1 MNLANRLIEAK
12 ALTAAQLAPALSRQ
26 KQYRGFLAGH
36 LTALGIMTPGELAP
50 FIQSCPLPPQ
60 SYEELGLPEQMLAQL
75 LLKHAFYSYH
85 ITTRKMAEALK
96 FSMQLV
102 ESLLDYLKQQ
112 KFVDIST
119 RDVLAQSPGHLAGE
133 IKYTLT
139 NSGREAAE
147 QAMEINGYVGPA
159 PVNMEDY
166 WDWVEAQTIL
176 QAQVQESRLR
186 EVFKEYVIPERFYDD
201 MGPAV
206 ASGRSIFVY
215 GPSGNGKTVAAR
227 TVAEVF
233 EDPVYI
239 PHALY
244 VHGQIIRVFDK
255 AIHQPVVAAPGD
267 RPPCDP
273 RWVLCRR
280 PVLLAGGEMTE
291 TALEPK
297 YDPIGK
303 HYEAPHQIQ
312 ANNGVLIMDDFGRQ
326 KISPTAM
333 LNRWMFPLETRQ
345 DFCTLHT
352 GQQFAIPFDQLV
364 IFCTN
369 LDPGNLADEAF
380 FRRIRHKIFLGDVTA
395 EQYLEIFRRVCEQYG
410 IAFDEKVVQQVMK
423 RYYEEGGRPRRACHP
438 RDLVEKVLDR
448 AKFWQRAPELS
459 FKELDLACRTYFVKN
474 IGYVDYDVVE
484 ADSPTAAADI

>member
-1 MNLANRLIEAK
+1 VNLANRLIEAK
-12 ALTAAQLAPALSRQ
+12 ALTVEQLAPALRRQ

-36 LTALGIMTPGELAP
+36 LTELGIMKPEELKP
-50 FIQSCPLPPQ
+50 FIQSCPLPAQ
-60 SYEELGLPEQMLAQL
+60 SFEDLGLPEQMLAQL
-75 LLKHAFYSYH
+75 FLKHALYSYH
-85 ITTRKMAEALK
+85 FTLREMAEAMKLRL
-96 FSMQLV
+96 QLL

-112 KFVDIST
+112 KFVDISPRYVRT
-119 RDVLAQSPGHLAGE
+119 PSLGHLVGE
-133 IKYTLT
+133 IRYTLS
-139 NSGREAAE
+139 NAGKEAAE
-147 QAMEINGYVGPA
+147 QALELNRYIGPA

-176 QAQVQESRLR
+176 QAQVQVSRLR
-186 EVFKEYVIPERFYDD
+186 EVFKDYVLPERFFDE

-206 ASGRSIFVY
+206 SSGRSIFVY
-215 GPSGNGKTVAAR
+215 GPSGNGKTMAAR

-233 EDPVYI
+233 DDPVYI
-239 PHALY
+239 PHACY

-255 AIHQPVVAAPGD
+255 AIHQPVATAPGD

-280 PVLLAGGEMTE
+280 PVVLAGGEMTE

-297 YDPIGK
+297 YDPIVK
-303 HYEAPHQIQ
+303 HYEASHQIQ
-312 ANNGVLIMDDFGRQ
+312 ANNGVLIIDDFGRQ
-326 KISPTAM
+326 RISPNAL

-380 FRRIRHKIFLGDVTA
+380 FRRIRHKIFMGDATPP
-395 EQYLEIFRRVCEQYG
+395 QYLEIFRRVCDQYKV
-410 IAFDEKVVQQVMK
+410 AFDEQVVKQIMK
-423 RYYEEGGRPRRACHP
+423 RYYGEGGRPMRACHP
-438 RDLVEKVLDR
+438 RDLVEIVLDR
-448 AKFWQRAPELS
+448 AKFWRRAPELT
-459 FKELDLACRTYFVKN
+459 FKELELACHTYFVKN

-484 ADSPTAAADI
+484 KEPQTADADI

>member
-12 ALTAAQLAPALSRQ
+12 ALTAAQLAPALRRQ

-36 LTALGIMTPGELAP
+36 LTELGIMKPGELAP
-50 FIQSCPLPPQ
+50 FVQSCPLPPQ
-60 SYEELGLPEQMLAQL
+60 SFEDLGLPEQMLAQL
-75 LLKHAFYSYH
+75 FLKHAIYSYH
-85 ITTRKMAEALK
+85 FTLGEMAQALK
-96 FSMQLV
+96 LPMQLL
-102 ESLLDYLKQQ
+102 ESLLDYLRQQ
-112 KFVDIST
+112 KFVDISP
-119 RDVLAQSPGHLAGE
+119 RDILTPSPGHLAGE
-133 IKYTLT
+133 IKYILS
-139 NSGREAAE
+139 NSGKNAAE
-147 QAMEINGYVGPA
+147 QALELNGYIGPA

-176 QAQVQESRLR
+176 QAEVKESRLR
-186 EVFKEYVIPERFYDD
+186 EVFQDYVLPERFFDD

-206 ASGRSIFVY
+206 SSGRSIFVY
-215 GPSGNGKTVAAR
+215 GPSGNGKTMAAR

-233 EDPVYI
+233 DDPVYI
-239 PHALY
+239 PHAFY

-255 AIHQPVVAAPGD
+255 AIHQPVATVPGE
-267 RPPCDP
+267 RPPYDR

-291 TALEPK
+291 SALEPK

-312 ANNGVLIMDDFGRQ
+312 ANNGVLIIDDFGRQ
-326 KISPTAM
+326 KISPNAL

-380 FRRIRHKIFLGDVTA
+380 FRRIRHKIFMGDATTP
-395 EQYLEIFRRVCEQYG
+395 QYLEIFRRVCEQYEV
-410 IAFDEKVVQQVMK
+410 AFDEKVVKQIME
-423 RYYEEGGRPRRACHP
+423 RYYGDGGRQMRACHP

-448 AKFWQRAPELS
+448 AKFWRRAPELT
-459 FKELDLACRTYFVKN
+459 FKELELACSTYFVKN
-474 IGYVDYDVVE
+474 IGYVDYDEVKKEPQTV
-484 ADSPTAAADI
+484 ADI